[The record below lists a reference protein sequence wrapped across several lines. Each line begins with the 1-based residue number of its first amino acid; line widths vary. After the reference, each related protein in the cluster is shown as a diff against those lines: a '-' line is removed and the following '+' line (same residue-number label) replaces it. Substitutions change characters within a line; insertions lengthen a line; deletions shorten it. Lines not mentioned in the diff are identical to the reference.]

1 MNALENI
8 MNVVEQRQAERY
20 AFLKRLAEQGFHF
33 VSETRG
39 ECDERGID
47 GVMILK
53 RKRNKNGKGSVRTFR
68 ERFYICAHYRVG
80 NRYGEP
86 LPLRLQ

>member
-1 MNALENI
+1 MNTMKSI
-8 MNVVEQRQAERY
+8 EQKLSEKQQY
-20 AFLKRLAEQGFHF
+20 LKRLGDRGFHF